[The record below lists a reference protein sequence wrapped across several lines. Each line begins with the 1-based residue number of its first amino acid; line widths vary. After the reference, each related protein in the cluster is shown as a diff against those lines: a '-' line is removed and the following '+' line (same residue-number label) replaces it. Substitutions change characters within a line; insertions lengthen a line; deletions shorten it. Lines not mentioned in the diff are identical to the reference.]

1 MTTENPNPS
10 FSERIDVA
18 GDQVVAAVKQLLKD
32 GSVRRIILRDDNGRE
47 LFSVPMNVG
56 AAVGGLAVL
65 AAPTLA
71 AVGAITALVTKVT
84 IDIER
89 TDITPEAPDV
99 VDIEPDSPAE

>member
-47 LFSVPMNVG
+47 LFSVPISPSAWTG
-56 AAVGGLAVL
+56 RQSVL
-65 AAPTLA
+65 FLPAYS
-71 AVGAITALVTKVT
+71 
-84 IDIER
+84 
-89 TDITPEAPDV
+89 PDLN
-99 VDIEPDSPAE
+99 